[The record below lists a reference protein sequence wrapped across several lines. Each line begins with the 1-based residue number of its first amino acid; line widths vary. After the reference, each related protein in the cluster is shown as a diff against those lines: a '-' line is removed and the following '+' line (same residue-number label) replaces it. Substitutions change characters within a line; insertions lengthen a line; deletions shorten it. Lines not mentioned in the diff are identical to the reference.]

1 MSKGRG
7 RCYACLMPTPPPEG
21 PPAGGYGGRA
31 TSAGERQPAEF
42 GPAPSPP
49 DAKSDAGRA
58 LAVTV
63 GIVGSAI
70 VTLSTLG
77 VLGVLGV
84 RKYLS
89 GAKSSEVK
97 NCLGQIAKDA
107 AVAHERDG
115 RLCASASRPVPADV
129 SLLRGRKYQS
139 QSADWDVDKPPN
151 AGFACLD
158 FSLNAPQY
166 YQYRYEATATSF
178 LAGGRGDLDG
188 DGDLSNFTI
197 TGEVRDGR
205 LMLSPSI
212 EESDPE
218 E

>member
-1 MSKGRG
+1 MSKARG
-7 RCYACLMPTPPPEG
+7 RCYASRMPTPPPEG

-31 TSAGERQPAEF
+31 SSGDDAAF

-49 DAKSDAGRA
+49 KATSDAGRA

-70 VTLSTLG
+70 VLLS
-77 VLGVLGV
+77 VLGVLGFVCV

-97 NCLGQIAKDA
+97 NTLGQLAKDA
-107 AVAHERDG
+107 AVAYERDT
-115 RLCASASRPVPADV
+115 RLCPSAARPVPADV
-129 SLLRGRKYQS
+129 SQIRGRKYQS
-139 QSADWDVDKPPN
+139 AQAEWDVDRPRN

-158 FSLNAPQY
+158 FSMTVPQY

-188 DGDLSNFTI
+188 DGDLSNFTLS
-197 TGEVRDGR
+197 GEVRDGR
-205 LMLSPSI
+205 LVLSPSI

>member
-1 MSKGRG
+1 
-7 RCYACLMPTPPPEG
+7 
-21 PPAGGYGGRA
+21 
-31 TSAGERQPAEF
+31 
-42 GPAPSPP
+42 
-49 DAKSDAGRA
+49 
-58 LAVTV
+58 V

-70 VTLSTLG
+70 VMLSTLG
-77 VLGVLGV
+77 VVGYLGV
-84 RKYLS
+84 RKYVS
-89 GAKSSEVK
+89 GAKPTEVK
-97 NCLGQIAKDA
+97 NTLGQLAKDA
-107 AVAHERDG
+107 AAAHERDG
-115 RLCASASRPVPADV
+115 RLCASASRPVPVDV

-139 QSADWDVDKPPN
+139 QSAEWDVDGPRN
-151 AGFACLD
+151 AGFACLR
-158 FSLNAPQY
+158 FSMTIPQY

-205 LMLSPSI
+205 LVLSPSI